1 MGDQEH
7 DALAELR
14 EQISAL
20 SSNSDRKIAE
30 LAGKGAPVQP
40 ASIIG
45 VRLAVLLDQVLGA
58 EDCETRLR
66 YELRVQ
72 QVIAAQLASVEEQV
86 SAAAVRHTLLQG
98 VKGNGM
104 SSGGQ
109 LPPKLILGR

>member
-14 EQISAL
+14 EQIGAL
-20 SSNSDRKIAE
+20 SAESDLKIAK
-30 LAGKGAPVQP
+30 LASDGAPVQP

-58 EDCETRLR
+58 EDCEMRLR

-72 QVIAAQLASVEEQV
+72 QVIASQLAAVEEQV
-86 SAAAVRHTLLQG
+86 SSAAARAKLLQG

-104 SSGGQ
+104 PPGGQ